1 MSAPSEPDTSRQL
14 VDRFGPAVLDRPDV
28 MAECLSLL
36 RSYNLSPADLYFKYE
51 AFVMSRP
58 SGLRARLSDLSI
70 DTVRELRLELQRAQQ
85 ASAVASMGASGASGL
100 PASEK
105 KTAVGVKKTKGKK
118 ADLEGLLGGFATPS
132 RPKPTKD
139 FQSATSSLKGT
150 SHASTTHVDRS
161 TSQWATPERLS
172 PLPPTASSHRP
183 HPSRLS
189 SNANDLLAETPTG
202 HGTGGLHFPSSP
214 VSPSGVSPSLSPSI
228 LSGSP
233 VSAVNSLTD
242 TLNPHLPPVSQTNL
256 KKGSKPRV
264 ELSSTITS
272 ADYSYRYMFE
282 KISERSEALDEL
294 IDDYAEIIKE
304 AYGLEE
310 LADPHLVTDDTVYTV
325 GRVVVNA
332 SGVKIDKA
340 SLRDSFH
347 LQSSRLIGGGRQ
359 IALQFPGDQLQVR
372 GGAPGAKSVPM
383 YSGCL
388 VCLKG
393 RNGGGGK
400 FVVEELLVPPPGFL
414 GQTPAS
420 ELLDFQHGEK
430 LTGQPISLCVAS
442 GPFTLSDNLL
452 YAPLEAVLNKVTEER
467 PDVLILAR
475 PFIDSQHPAIKSGL
489 VTESPAD
496 IFRAQI
502 SERLQKVIDASSGT
516 VIILV
521 PSVRDV
527 VSRHMAFPQAML
539 DKEELG
545 IPKKVKVLPN
555 PCTFS
560 VNEVNIGISTVDVLF
575 HMGQSQTPIKASEAD
590 PDPALA
596 SSASN
601 DVFASYIRQVLGQ
614 RSFYPIFPVLED
626 LASEVNL
633 DVTHYPL
640 LKMDPM
646 PDVLILPSKLNKFSK
661 VVDSTLVINPSS
673 LARARATGHYAKII
687 IHPTPEAELKTAHP
701 EDMLEHQV
709 WDRARSEI
717 WKV

>member
-1 MSAPSEPDTSRQL
+1 MSSPLELDIRKQL
-14 VDRFGPAVLDRPDV
+14 VARFGSAVSERPDV
-28 MAECLSLL
+28 MSECLSLL
-36 RSYNLSPADLYFKYE
+36 RSYNLSPSDLFFKYE

-58 SGLRARLSDLSI
+58 SGLRAKLSDLSI
-70 DTVRELRLELQRAQQ
+70 DTVKELRLELQRAQQ
-85 ASAVASMGASGASGL
+85 ASAVASMGVSNVSGL

-105 KTAVGVKKTKGKK
+105 KAAVSVKKAKGKK

-132 RPKPTKD
+132 RPKATKD
-139 FQSATSSLKGT
+139 LSSVPSSLKGSSDPYT
-150 SHASTTHVDRS
+150 VQADQP

-172 PLPPTASSHRP
+172 PLPPTASSYRP
-183 HPSRLS
+183 NPSRLS
-189 SNANDLLAETPTG
+189 SNASSILAETPTAG
-202 HGTGGLHFPSSP
+202 AGNLHVPSSP
-214 VSPSGVSPSLSPSI
+214 VSPSGVSPSLSPSARPRSPF
-228 LSGSP
+228 LGSD
-233 VSAVNSLTD
+233 SLTD
-242 TLNPHLPPVSQTNL
+242 TLNPHLPSVSRTDL
-256 KKGSKPRV
+256 KQGSKPRV
-264 ELSSTITS
+264 ELSSTITPT
-272 ADYSYRYMFE
+272 DYSYRYMFE
-282 KISERSEALDEL
+282 KVSERSEALDEL

-304 AYGLEE
+304 AYGLED

-325 GRVVVNA
+325 GRIVVNA

-340 SLRDSFH
+340 SLRNSFH
-347 LQSSRLIGGGRQ
+347 LQSSRLIGGGKR
-359 IALQFPGDQLQVR
+359 IALQFPEDQLRVI

-393 RNGGGGK
+393 RNGGGGT
-400 FVVEELLVPPPGFL
+400 FVIEELLVSPPGFL

-420 ELLDFQHGEK
+420 ELLDFQHGDK
-430 LTGQPISLCVAS
+430 LAGRPMSLCVAS
-442 GPFTLSDNLL
+442 GPFTMSDNLL
-452 YAPLEAVLNKVTEER
+452 FAPLEAVLNKVAEER
-467 PDVLILAR
+467 PDVLLLLG

-489 VTESPAD
+489 VTESPTD
-496 IFRAQI
+496 IFRTQI

-527 VSRHMAFPQAML
+527 VSRHMAFPQAMM

-560 VNEVNIGISTVDVLF
+560 VNEINIGISTVDVLF
-575 HMGQSQTPIKASEAD
+575 HMGQSQTPIKAVEAD

-596 SSASN
+596 SSTSN

-614 RSFYPIFPVLED
+614 RSFYPIFPVSED
-626 LASEVNL
+626 LAGEVNL

-646 PDVLILPSKLNKFSK
+646 PDILILPSKLNKFSK
-661 VVDSTLVINPSS
+661 IVDSTLVVNPSS
-673 LARARATGHYAKII
+673 LARPRATGHYAKII
-687 IHPTPEAELKTAHP
+687 IHPTSKADLKAADT